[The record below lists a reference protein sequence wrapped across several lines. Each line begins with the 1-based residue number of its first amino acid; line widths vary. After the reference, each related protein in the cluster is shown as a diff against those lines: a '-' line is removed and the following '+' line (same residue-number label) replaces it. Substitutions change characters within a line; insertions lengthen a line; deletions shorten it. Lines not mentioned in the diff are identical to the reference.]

1 MRWSGKWKSEKRNW
15 AVARSG
21 RKEKDNAET
30 QSGQRSEEEDEEG
43 AQPAV
48 SFQAA
53 ESFSG
58 MRAGASVK
66 ELISDVSKNRSASRR
81 DVASGDQSEEAGEK
95 LAEIDGGRELRE
107 LGEEVGREIFRIVIQ
122 LQGSGGFGKAEMVRT
137 KAEMGLRASEAAT
150 LPVGVAIQATSGI
163 VEGDAGRFRENG
175 GARIVLG

>member
-30 QSGQRSEEEDEEG
+30 QSGQRSEEGDEEG

-58 MRAGASVK
+58 MRARVRVE
-66 ELISDVSKNRSASRR
+66 ELIGDVSEHGGAPRR
-81 DVASGDQSEEAGEK
+81 DAASGDQSEEAGEK
-95 LAEIDGGRELRE
+95 LAEIDGGGELGE
-107 LGEEVGREIFRIVIQ
+107 LGEEVGREIFGIVVQ
-122 LQGSGGFGKAEMVRT
+122 LEGGGGFGQAEMVRT
-137 KAEMGLRASEAAT
+137 
-150 LPVGVAIQATSGI
+150 
-163 VEGDAGRFRENG
+163 
-175 GARIVLG
+175 